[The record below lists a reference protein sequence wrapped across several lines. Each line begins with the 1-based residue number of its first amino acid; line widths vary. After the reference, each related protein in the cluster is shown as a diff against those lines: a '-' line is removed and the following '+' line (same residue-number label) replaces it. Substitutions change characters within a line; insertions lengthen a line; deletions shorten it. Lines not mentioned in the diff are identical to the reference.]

1 MLSES
6 AAYNLPSLLQT
17 QTRVKK
23 RYKAPPEVKKDLA
36 VEMRTP
42 LTIMSYR
49 PDRTDNTEGR
59 KPLIKA
65 QTVNKR
71 GSTQKTAASNN
82 HQRYLED
89 FFRIFMIKLN

>member
-1 MLSES
+1 M
-6 AAYNLPSLLQT
+6 PSLLQS

-23 RYKAPPEVKKDLA
+23 RYKSPPEIKKDIA

-49 PDRTDNTEGR
+49 PDRTDNTESR
-59 KPLIKA
+59 KPSIKA

-71 GSTQKTAASNN
+71 GSIQKAASYNN
-82 HQRYLED
+82 QRYSVKPLPTVL
-89 FFRIFMIKLN
+89 RIF